1 MICTIFYAA
10 NTFDPEVLFF
20 LAAYVGWIF
29 LRGGRGGGSE
39 GYGSLI
45 DFHIGWFFV
54 CVCGFG
60 SALWSERVFFDA
72 ADENCAS
79 PELAT

>member
-1 MICTIFYAA
+1 MLRTRLTRKYYFFWQHMLVGFFY
-10 NTFDPEVLFF
+10 
-20 LAAYVGWIF
+20 
-29 LRGGRGGGSE
+29 GGGGGGSE